1 MNQLSILIGKKL
13 KSKRL
18 EFGYSQGKIGAMLG
32 GLTFQ
37 QIQKYEEGS
46 NNLSLSELL
55 DLCKLFDI
63 GLNYFIEDNL
73 EDNTK
78 GIDFKLLGL
87 FKRIKDQKVK
97 ESLIVLLNS
106 IINE

>member
-18 EFGYSQGKIGAMLG
+18 EFGYSQGKIGEMLG

-73 EDNTK
+73 EDNTI

-87 FKRIKDQKVK
+87 FKRIKDQEVK

-106 IINE
+106 INNE

>member
-13 KSKRL
+13 KAKRL
-18 EFGYSQGKIGAMLG
+18 EFGYSQGKIGEMLG

-37 QIQKYEEGS
+37 QIQKYEKGS
-46 NNLSLSELL
+46 NNLSLSKLL